1 MSRTFSIMAIS
12 TIGVIV
18 AVFLAAASPASATIA
33 TSSAFQKG
41 WQQALEPIEMGLVGH
56 GYMVAF
62 TGGHSG
68 EGGHHGNWTPT
79 VIDHRSCAP
88 NCGTW
93 NSSPSTNQPPPVSPG
108 KGEGGVGTS
117 SGTGNVRDHR

>member
-1 MSRTFSIMAIS
+1 MSRAFSIMAIS

-18 AVFLAAASPASATIA
+18 AVFVAAASPASATTA
-33 TSSAFQKG
+33 TSSAFQSG

-56 GYMVAF
+56 GYMVAW
-62 TGGHSG
+62 TGGHHPSQK
-68 EGGHHGNWTPT
+68 
-79 VIDHRSCAP
+79 VIDHRSSAP

-93 NSSPSTNQPPPVSPG
+93 NSSPSTNQPPVSPG

-117 SGTGNVRDHR
+117 SGTENVRDHR

>member
-1 MSRTFSIMAIS
+1 MSRAFSITAIS
-12 TIGVIV
+12 TLGVIV
-18 AVFLAAASPASATIA
+18 AVFVAAASPASATTA
-33 TSSAFQKG
+33 TSSAFQSG

-62 TGGHSG
+62 T
-68 EGGHHGNWTPT
+68 GGHHGNWTPT

-93 NSSPSTNQPPPVSPG
+93 NSSPSANQPPVSSG
-108 KGEGGVGTS
+108 KGEGGIGTS